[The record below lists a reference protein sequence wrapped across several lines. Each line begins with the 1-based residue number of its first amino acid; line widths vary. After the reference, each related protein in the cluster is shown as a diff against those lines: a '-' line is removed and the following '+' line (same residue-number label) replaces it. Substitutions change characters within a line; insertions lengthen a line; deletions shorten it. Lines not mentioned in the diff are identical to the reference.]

1 MPFTGISR
9 TGRDAY
15 ETQET
20 EKINELYYTGD
31 QISFTYVY
39 YTYFDY
45 PGTAAVHPENQSFL
59 TISCPIRAVS
69 TPLSG

>member
-45 PGTAAVHPENQSFL
+45 PGTAAVHPENQLF
-59 TISCPIRAVS
+59 
-69 TPLSG
+69 